1 MQVRFTETT
10 CEPSFT
16 FREFIV
22 MNIAQPQPAANAVG
36 AISRRLARLRQQPLL
51 LLTLL
56 ILLLILLTFIIY
68 PIYQI
73 LAESFQFEGRLSLG
87 NYQRFFT
94 SRYYLH
100 TLYNTLSI
108 SFLATIGGVL
118 LGLVFAFGVT
128 RTNMPGKKFF
138 MLVSILPLI
147 TPPFF
152 AAFAFILLLGRQGL
166 FNQFLFQWFGVRWII
181 YGSHGVILAQIIT
194 LFPIAFLNMTAA
206 LSSIDPRLEE
216 AAEDLGGSFWYVMRR
231 VTLPLLTPAFFSSF
245 LLILMFNLSAFGIPA
260 ILAGNNLFWKDASML
275 APEAFFQILGFF
287 NWGMGATL
295 AVILLIPSLLL
306 FLFQGWYIPRRSYIT
321 VSGIPTAFASRPS
334 PRYVQRVIFGICALT
349 AMLVVSIYIVIFMG
363 AVTETWGV
371 NYSLTT
377 RHTDLMFK
385 VGSNSIRNSLLLS
398 IGGGVIAASL
408 GALIAFALTRWRFPG
423 RQGFSFIAMLPY
435 ALPGTAIGLGFAAG
449 FNTAPL
455 ILTGTWMII
464 LVDYA
469 IRRMPFGLESSK
481 SALAQIDVSME
492 EAAADMGA
500 NWPTVFRRITLPLLR
515 PTFVAVF
522 TFCFI
527 KSMTDITSVIFLV
540 SPRWK
545 VMSVDIYNY
554 ISAGRMGA
562 AASMSSFMILIIIAL
577 VAIVWRVSGLGYRIF
592 KV

>member
-1 MQVRFTETT
+1 MSGVQIKKTSGSVG
-10 CEPSFT
+10 T
-16 FREFIV
+16 F
-22 MNIAQPQPAANAVG
+22 G
-36 AISRRLARLRQQPLL
+36 RRLSRLKQQPLIIG
-51 LLTLL
+51 TLL
-56 ILLLILLTFIIY
+56 ILLLILITFILY

-73 LAESFQFEGRLSLG
+73 MFESFRFEGRLSLG

-94 SRYYLH
+94 SRYFLH
-100 TLYNTLSI
+100 TLYNTLTI
-108 SFLATIGGVL
+108 SFLATLGAVL
-118 LGLVFAFGVT
+118 LGFIFAFGVT
-128 RTNMPGKKFF
+128 RTSMPGKKFF

-166 FNQFLFQWFGVRWII
+166 FNQVLYSLFGIRWII
-181 YGSHGVILAQIIT
+181 YGWHGVILAQVIT
-194 LFPIAFLNMTAA
+194 LFPIAFLNLTAA

-216 AAEDLGGSFWYVMRR
+216 AAEDLGGSFWYVMRK
-231 VTLPLLTPAFFSSF
+231 VTLPLLTPAFFSSA

-260 ILAGNNLFWKDASML
+260 ILAGNNLFWRDASML

-306 FLFQGWYIPRRSYIT
+306 FIFQGWYIPRRSYIT

-334 PRYVQRVIFGICALT
+334 PRSAQLVIFLICTVTAL
-349 AMLVVSIYIVIFMG
+349 LVLSLYVVIFAG
-363 AVTETWGV
+363 AVTQTWGV
-371 NYSLTT
+371 NYALTD
-377 RHTDLMFK
+377 RHINLMFR
-385 VGSNSIRNSLLLS
+385 VGSDSIRNSLFLS
-398 IGGGVIAASL
+398 IGGGLIAASL
-408 GALIAFALTRWRFPG
+408 GALIAFVLMRWRFPG
-423 RQGFSFIAMLPY
+423 RQGFSFVAMLPY

-455 ILTGTWMII
+455 LLTGTWMII

-469 IRRMPFGLESSK
+469 IRRMPFGIESSK
-481 SALAQIDVSME
+481 SALSQIDISLE

-500 NWPTVFRRITLPLLR
+500 NWPVVFRRITMPLLR
-515 PTFVAVF
+515 PTFVAAFV
-522 TFCFI
+522 FCFI

-562 AASMSSFMILIIIAL
+562 AASMSALMVLLIIAL
-577 VAIVWRVSGLGYRIF
+577 LAVVWKISGLGYKIF
-592 KV
+592 KL